1 LLKIKT
7 RIWVSSK
14 TRANRA
20 VYIKE
25 RDRNTNVNC
34 SGKFLEKKLKEKIQK
49 KAEDEERY
57 ADYEE
62 EWRKASDQR
71 SRSSSVEWKQ
81 LNDLLAQI
89 RAEILG
95 ISALKKGRAAVGKT
109 VVCFSLLQ

>member
-1 LLKIKT
+1 
-7 RIWVSSK
+7 
-14 TRANRA
+14 
-20 VYIKE
+20 
-25 RDRNTNVNC
+25 
-34 SGKFLEKKLKEKIQK
+34 LEKKLKEAQKIQK
-49 KAEDEERY
+49 KAEDVIGLDEERY
-57 ADYEE
+57 VDYEE